1 MRRRLGALAQNLAA
15 AICTLGGSVGEEP
28 PTAGLCDAR
37 APVDSVRDE
46 IEALELMQWSALREG
61 RLDDAARIGSV
72 PALVNSGLA
81 RLLARLPSAIAFER
95 LGQPD
100 SAAAVYREILARR
113 SGLLGHVPALL
124 VRQSFVLRRLV
135 ELGGERADSARAVLR
150 GDWVDAEPAFQSRV
164 VERVLGDGGR

>member
-1 MRRRLGALAQNLAA
+1 M
-15 AICTLGGSVGEEP
+15 GEEP

-72 PALVNSGLA
+72 PALVNTGLP
-81 RLLARLPSAIAFER
+81 RLLARLPSAITFER

-113 SGLLGHVPALL
+113 SGLLTHVPALL
-124 VRQSFVLRRLV
+124 VRQSFVLRRRG
-135 ELGGERADSARAVLR
+135 ELGGADAARAWDRVQ
-150 GDWVDAEPAFQSRV
+150 GDWVDAESEFRRRV
-164 VERVLGDGGR
+164 ADLVLGR